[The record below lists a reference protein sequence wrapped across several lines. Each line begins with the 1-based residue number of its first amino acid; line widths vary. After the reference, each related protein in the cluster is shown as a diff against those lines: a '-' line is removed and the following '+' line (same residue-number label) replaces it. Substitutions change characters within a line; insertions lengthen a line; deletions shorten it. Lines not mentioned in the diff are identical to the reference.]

1 MTATPSPNIWS
12 HPDLYE
18 RLNGAADP
26 DGLVPA
32 ALDEVLREGPR
43 PAGAVDVGCGTGY
56 HLPLLAA
63 RAGRVD
69 GVEPHPTLAARA
81 RARVRRARLEQQVQV
96 HTAPA
101 QHLPLPDRSV
111 DLVFSHWAYFFGP
124 GCEPGL
130 AEADRVLRPG
140 GVQVVVDVD
149 THAAGGYARW
159 LAAAGTAVR
168 GDRSE
173 AFFATR
179 SFTTR
184 RLPVVWQFRSR
195 DDLAAVV
202 GIEFPPRVAAHAL
215 AATPGTMLA
224 VPTVLRWR
232 RVAVVSE
239 PPPTVP
245 PWRDRRPRSGAPTA
259 GG

>member
-1 MTATPSPNIWS
+1 VRATPSPNIWS
-12 HPDLYE
+12 RPDLYE
-18 RLNGAADP
+18 RLNEAADP

-32 ALDEVLREGPR
+32 TLDELLGAGAA
-43 PAGAVDVGCGTGY
+43 PAGVVDVGCGTGFQ
-56 HLPLLAA
+56 LPLLAQ

-69 GVEPHPTLAARA
+69 GVEPHPALAERA
-81 RARVRRARLEQQVQV
+81 RARVRRARLDQRVQV
-96 HTAPA
+96 HTAVA

-130 AEADRVLRPG
+130 DEADRVLRPG
-140 GVQVVVDVD
+140 GLQVVVDVD
-149 THAAGGYARW
+149 LQAGDGYSRW

-168 GDRSE
+168 SDRSE
-173 AFFATR
+173 AFFAAR
-179 SFTTR
+179 GFTSR
-184 RLPVVWQFRSR
+184 RVPVVWRCRSR
-195 DDLAAVV
+195 DDLAAVL
-202 GIEFPPRVAAHAL
+202 GIEFPPRVAAQAL
-215 AATPGTMLA
+215 AATPGTTLS

-232 RVAVVSE
+232 RAPSLSD

-245 PWRDRRPRSGAPTA
+245 SWRDRRPRSGAPTA